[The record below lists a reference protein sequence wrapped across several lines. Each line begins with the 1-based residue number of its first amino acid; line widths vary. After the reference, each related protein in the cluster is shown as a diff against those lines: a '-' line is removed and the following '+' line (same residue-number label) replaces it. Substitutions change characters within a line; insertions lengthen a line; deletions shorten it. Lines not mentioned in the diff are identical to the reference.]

1 MTTSGSSFRKVTASD
16 VAALA
21 GVSKGTVSRAFTPGA
36 PIAQAQRE
44 KVLKIAAE
52 LGYSPNLLAR
62 SLATRKTYIIGLV
75 LDEMATNPNQLALLN
90 EVTRQLQAR
99 GYSSL
104 LLNISAAGDAA
115 QPLRMA
121 DQLQID
127 GLLFLGV
134 TLTDALI
141 NFARDIKHIPL
152 VVMFR
157 NSADAGIPYV
167 STDGYQAGREIAAL
181 LLQGG
186 HQRIGYM
193 AGPTSAGTT
202 LRRFE
207 GFRDAL
213 EERGVQLAA
222 VLQAEHYDHACGL
235 RSLMRHWESTPREQ
249 RLQALF
255 CENDIL
261 ALGAMDCLVACNAAR
276 RVAIVGFDDIA
287 LAAAPSYDLTTFR
300 QPMEFLVGEAVSRL
314 LDPTRQTAGSCL
326 APGTLVLRTSHLG
339 MAN

>member
-16 VAALA
+16 VAARA

-36 PIAQAQRE
+36 SVAPALRE
-44 KVLKIAAE
+44 KILQISAE

-62 SLATRKTYIIGLV
+62 SLATRKTHIVGLV
-75 LDEMATNPNQLALLN
+75 VDEMANNPNQFALLN
-90 EVTRQLQAR
+90 EVTRQLQLR

-104 LLNISAAGDAA
+104 LLNISSEYSSSAA
-115 QPLRMA
+115 LKLA

-134 TLTDALI
+134 TLTDELI
-141 NFARDIKHIPL
+141 NLARNIKHIPL

-167 STDGYQAGREIAAL
+167 STDGYQAGREIADLFADMNY
-181 LLQGG
+181 
-186 HQRIGYM
+186 RTIGYM
-193 AGPTSAGTT
+193 SGPTSAGTM

-207 GFRDAL
+207 GFKD
-213 EERGVQLAA
+213 G
-222 VLQAEHYDHACGL
+222 LQARKISLTTVLHADHYDHACG
-235 RSLMRHWESTPREQ
+235 MRAMMRYWESTPRDQ
-249 RLQALF
+249 RIEALF

-261 ALGAMDCLVACNAAR
+261 ALGALDCLVACRAAR
-276 RVAIVGFDDIA
+276 RIAVVGFDDIL

-300 QPMEFLVGEAVSRL
+300 QPLEFLVTEAIDRL
-314 LDPTRQTAGSCL
+314 LAPPGRAADSCL
-326 APGTLVLRTSHLG
+326 APGTLVLRSSHRRD
-339 MAN
+339 AP